1 MKQVDFI
8 IVGQGIA
15 GTLLAHDLDDRH
27 QSLAIIDT
35 PLPATSSRVAA
46 GLINPVGMK
55 RCIPSENAATYLPF
69 AFERYCVLQQKL
81 GQSFFYPMPIV
92 RLFANEQQRHQWQI
106 KFSNSNMDRYIK
118 EITKEAEY
126 APLNDNFGSAIIS
139 PSARLDVNK
148 WLRVS
153 RDYFTNKHLVLE
165 ERFDFSQCNVENAN
179 YKGISAKHIL
189 FCEGHH
195 IKSNPFFSHL
205 PLSPTKGEVMT
216 IYIPSLEQFE
226 GMVSK
231 GVYLIPKGFHEY
243 LVGATY
249 DHSDFTERLTKEAE
263 RFLVRQLRRML
274 TVDFEIIDRSAGVR
288 PTVKHRKPL
297 VGLHALHPK
306 IGVFNGL
313 GTRGLLQGPY
323 LSANFSSQ
331 LTRIEKNNKELIIND

>member
-35 PLPATSSRVAA
+35 PLPASSSRVAA

-55 RCIPSENAATYLPF
+55 RCIPSEKAATYLPF
-69 AFERYCVLQQKL
+69 AFERYRALEQKL
-81 GQSFFYPMPIV
+81 GQSFFYPMPII
-92 RLFANEQQRHQWQI
+92 RLFANEQQSHQWQI

-118 EITKEAEY
+118 ELTMKAKY
-126 APLNDNFGSAIIS
+126 APLSDDFGSAKIS

-153 RDYFTNKHLVLE
+153 RDYFTSKHLVLE
-165 ERFDFSQCNVENAN
+165 EQFDFSQCDVENAY
-179 YKGISAKHIL
+179 YKGISAKYIL
-189 FCEGHH
+189 FCEGHRLM
-195 IKSNPFFSHL
+195 SNPFFSHL

-216 IYIPSLEQFE
+216 VHIPSLVRFE
-226 GMVSK
+226 GIVSK
-231 GVYLIPKGFHEY
+231 GVYLIPKGHHEY

-249 DHSDFTERLTKEAE
+249 DHSDFTERLTEGAK
-263 RFLVRQLRRML
+263 RYLIQQLRQIL
-274 TVDFEIIDRSAGVR
+274 TVDFEIIDRRAGVR

-297 VGLHALHPK
+297 FGLHVLHHK

-313 GTRGLLQGPY
+313 GTRGLLQGPH
-323 LSANFSSQ
+323 LSAKLSDQ
-331 LTRIEKNNKELIIND
+331 LTQTEKNNKQLIIIG